1 MKVKKTV
8 LARLNKCYAIA
19 PLFYQGKRHFLVASE
34 KADPCCLF
42 DESGM
47 LKDTLWTGPG
57 GVILKTP
64 SSAATRPDGTPPR
77 VQRV

>member
-1 MKVKKTV
+1 MKAKKTV

-19 PLFYQGKRHFLVASE
+19 PLFYQGKQHFLVASE

-42 DESGM
+42 DLSGM

-57 GVILKTP
+57 GVMTMVQVP
-64 SSAATRPDGTPPR
+64 GTDGQLLSTAKF
-77 VQRV
+77 